1 MQDPSNIFTTSI
13 DIAIASAGVL
23 CAIAPVLRNNTVA
36 GIVFATAAGLGF
48 VAAPGIWAT
57 VIDITRRGPGILGGF
72 LTGAGNV
79 GGALGTIVFPWLVA
93 RLGWQL
99 SLQIAGYTGVISG
112 LLWFWVD
119 ASRQID
125 MVQQA
130 PSLPPASIEPVD
142 TLLVEFYR
150 LKKSGITS

>member
-1 MQDPSNIFTTSI
+1 MPSSSEKRFDWRNLAMQDPSNIFTTSI

-79 GGALGTIVFPWLVA
+79 GGNL
-93 RLGWQL
+93 REN
-99 SLQIAGYTGVISG
+99 
-112 LLWFWVD
+112 
-119 ASRQID
+119 RH
-125 MVQQA
+125 
-130 PSLPPASIEPVD
+130 
-142 TLLVEFYR
+142 R
-150 LKKSGITS
+150 